1 MGLFQCDAN
10 FLFWFHIHKLSKQ
23 TNVNF
28 DWTKC
33 DQIYQIDHQIIFA
46 HSWSHTDLLITRFFL
61 CHSSFELYFYALEFL
76 LIFFLHLI
84 LFLHSLVT
92 HTHIVH
98 ICNYFPSIDVNKN
111 HSIKQNKKKD
121 SIRIS
126 NVYRFWANA
135 FSRVWILLDIVLS
148 VCRRFSQ
155 FGSLPLFFWYKNK
168 KFNSL
173 YFHWYRFHGDL
184 KMFLF

>member
-23 TNVNF
+23 TNKREWLNQMRS
-28 DWTKC
+28 DLSNRSSNYICT
-33 DQIYQIDHQIIFA
+33 
-46 HSWSHTDLLITRFFL
+46 LLITHRFTNNTIFFL

-84 LFLHSLVT
+84 LFLHSLS

-111 HSIKQNKKKD
+111 HSIKQNKKK
-121 SIRIS
+121 
-126 NVYRFWANA
+126 
-135 FSRVWILLDIVLS
+135 ILFASQMFIVFGRMLS
-148 VCRRFSQ
+148 LV
-155 FGSLPLFFWYKNK
+155 FGYC
-168 KFNSL
+168 
-173 YFHWYRFHGDL
+173 
-184 KMFLF
+184 

>member
-1 MGLFQCDAN
+1 MRSD
-10 FLFWFHIHKLSKQ
+10 LSNRSSNYIC
-23 TNVNF
+23 T
-28 DWTKC
+28 
-33 DQIYQIDHQIIFA
+33 
-46 HSWSHTDLLITRFFL
+46 LLITHRFTNNTIFW

-76 LIFFLHLI
+76 LNFFLHLI
-84 LFLHSLVT
+84 FGSFVHC

-111 HSIKQNKKKD
+111 HSIKQNKKK

-168 KFNSL
+168 IFNSL

-184 KMFLF
+184 KMIFLTNLLSFWT